1 MAINMSYCRVRNVR
15 DAVQELVS
23 QLAYSQSL
31 SEDEMAAVGS
41 LMDSCDELRSL
52 LEDCYTE

>member
-1 MAINMSYCRVRNVR
+1 MAINMRYCRVRNVR

-23 QLAYSQSL
+23 QLAYSTGL
-31 SEDEMAAVGS
+31 SADEMAAVGS

-52 LEDCYTE
+52 LEDCYEE